1 MIDLIEVRHLAD
13 RKGAA
18 EASVCEETIVTVHHH
33 PHPCLHS
40 ISFFLLS
47 RRGSVICPRKRMK

>member
-18 EASVCEETIVTVHHH
+18 EASVCEETIVTVYHH

-40 ISFFLLS
+40 ISFFLSSSTVTL
-47 RRGSVICPRKRMK
+47 GCGY